1 MDHTLR
7 KITTF
12 GVVFVIFFLSGLF
25 LNSGAITW
33 VSHSSLPHSFLQSV
47 ATVLAFFV
55 GSGAL
60 YRFYSEQSGNYML
73 LFIGVGFMGTT
84 VIDAYH
90 TIVTASWFLKTFPNI
105 PHTAVEWSW
114 LSTRT
119 FLAALL
125 IFSLIGVYRDKTA
138 GPVNPK
144 PIYIG
149 VTILTFLI
157 LVVFILVSVPLPTYP
172 DRYITHPLELI
183 PGFLFVI
190 ALIGYLAKGN
200 WKTDKFE
207 YWIVLF
213 LITSVASQFFYIDLS
228 HKPHDILYIGAHVLK
243 IISYGMVYLGVTS
256 KNL

>member
-12 GVVFVIFFLSGLF
+12 GIVFVFFLLCGLF

-33 VSHSSLPHSFLQSV
+33 VSHTSLPHSFLQSV

-55 GSGAL
+55 GAAAL

-73 LFIGVGFMGTT
+73 LFLGVGFIGTT

-90 TIVTASWFLKTFPNI
+90 TVVTASWFLKTFPNI

-114 LSTRT
+114 LSTRMI
-119 FLAALL
+119 LAALL
-125 IFSLIGVYRDKTA
+125 IFSLLGLYRDKAA

-149 VTILTFLI
+149 VSILTVFVL
-157 LVVFILVSVPLPTYP
+157 LVFILVKVPLPIYP
-172 DRYITHPLELI
+172 ERYITHPLELI
-183 PGFLFVI
+183 PGVMFII

-200 WKTDKFE
+200 WRTDKLE

-213 LITSVASQFFYIDLS
+213 LITSISTQFFYIDLS
-228 HKPHDILYIGAHVLK
+228 HQSHDALYIGAHVLK
-243 IISYGMVYLGVTS
+243 IVSYGMVYLGVTS
-256 KNL
+256 K